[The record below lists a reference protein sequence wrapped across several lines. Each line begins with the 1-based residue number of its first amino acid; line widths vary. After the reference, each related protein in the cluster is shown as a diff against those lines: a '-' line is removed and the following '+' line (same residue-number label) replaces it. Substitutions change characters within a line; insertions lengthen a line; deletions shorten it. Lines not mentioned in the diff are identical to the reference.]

1 MENEKLKNEN
11 VNIHI
16 KAVIALMLIQ
26 LIHKIVRE
34 IPGSMEMEGPGSI
47 FVILFSIILFVGI
60 ILLIFKIKWGLL
72 LGIIDAVWM
81 IFQPILVH
89 IILSK
94 PDINNIWWYPVF
106 PWIQSLLLLYFCIL
120 TWKKLT

>member
-34 IPGSMEMEGPGSI
+34 IPGSMAMEGPGSI
-47 FVILFSIILFVGI
+47 IVIIFSILLLVGI

-94 PDINNIWWYPVF
+94 TDINNIWWYPVF
-106 PWIQSLLLLYFCIL
+106 PWIQSLLIIYFCIL

>member
-1 MENEKLKNEN
+1 
-11 VNIHI
+11 
-16 KAVIALMLIQ
+16 MLIQ

-47 FVILFSIILFVGI
+47 FVIIFSILLLVGI
-60 ILLIFKIKWGLL
+60 ILLIFKIKWGLI

-94 PDINNIWWYPVF
+94 PDINNIWWYPIF
-106 PWIQSLLLLYFCIL
+106 PWIQSLLIIYFCIL